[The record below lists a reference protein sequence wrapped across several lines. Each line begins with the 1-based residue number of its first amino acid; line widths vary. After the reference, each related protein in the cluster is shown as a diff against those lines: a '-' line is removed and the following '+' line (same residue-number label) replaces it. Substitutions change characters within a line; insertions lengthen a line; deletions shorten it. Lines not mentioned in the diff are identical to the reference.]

1 MKLDS
6 RALERCVFHAAFQ
19 IRKLGAALSG
29 HRRKSQIIMTRA
41 IALFL
46 AVYTVNAAAS
56 ARWADSTDG
65 VHTFLTFD
73 SHIDP
78 ANITAETMRPE

>member
-1 MKLDS
+1 MKL
-6 RALERCVFHAAFQ
+6 
-19 IRKLGAALSG
+19 
-29 HRRKSQIIMTRA
+29 A

-78 ANITAETMRPE
+78 ANITAATMKQV